1 MSARDV
7 PALLFCVWC
16 VWALHQP
23 DARGGAEGGC
33 YRHEYDDGEV
43 DDFLPKFFLH
53 KLKINFFL
61 VIQMTGGRKDLVADI
76 GISVMPSL
84 KGTTFCTLPV
94 DDLLMWDEYRDW

>member
-33 YRHEYDDGEV
+33 YRHEDDDGEV

-53 KLKINFFL
+53 K
-61 VIQMTGGRKDLVADI
+61 
-76 GISVMPSL
+76 
-84 KGTTFCTLPV
+84 
-94 DDLLMWDEYRDW
+94 

>member
-23 DARGGAEGGC
+23 DARGDAEGGC

-53 KLKINFFL
+53 KL
-61 VIQMTGGRKDLVADI
+61 T
-76 GISVMPSL
+76 
-84 KGTTFCTLPV
+84 
-94 DDLLMWDEYRDW
+94 

>member
-33 YRHEYDDGEV
+33 YCHEYDDGEV
-43 DDFLPKFFLH
+43 DDFLPKFFLY
-53 KLKINFFL
+53 KLKINFFSCHPDDRREEGSC
-61 VIQMTGGRKDLVADI
+61 GGHRHI
-76 GISVMPSL
+76 GDAQSE
-84 KGTTFCTLPV
+84 G
-94 DDLLMWDEYRDW
+94 DNLLHPARR